1 MRRLAPISIAATALA
16 LTVARPAAAE
26 EFFGADKALHFG
38 FSAGI
43 SLGSYG
49 VSTLFLDEPWQRAL
63 FAGAFTLSVGAG
75 KEIWDAAGSGDPS
88 WQDFAWDAAGTT
100 VGVGIAFTL
109 DVTEPFAAR

>member
-1 MRRLAPISIAATALA
+1 M
-16 LTVARPAAAE
+16 ARPAAAE
-26 EFFGADKALHFG
+26 EFFGTDEALHFG

-75 KEIWDAAGSGDPS
+75 KEIWDAAGHGDPS
-88 WQDFAWDAAGTT
+88 WKDFAWDAAGTG
-100 VGVGIAFTL
+100 VGVGIAFTI

>member
-1 MRRLAPISIAATALA
+1 MMRSARASLLACAFAV
-16 LTVARPAAAE
+16 TVARPAAAE
-26 EFFGADKALHFG
+26 EFFGKDEALHFG

-75 KEIWDAAGSGDPS
+75 KEIWDAAGHGDPS
-88 WQDFAWDAAGTT
+88 WGDFAWDAAGAGI
-100 VGVGIAFTL
+100 GVAVAFTI